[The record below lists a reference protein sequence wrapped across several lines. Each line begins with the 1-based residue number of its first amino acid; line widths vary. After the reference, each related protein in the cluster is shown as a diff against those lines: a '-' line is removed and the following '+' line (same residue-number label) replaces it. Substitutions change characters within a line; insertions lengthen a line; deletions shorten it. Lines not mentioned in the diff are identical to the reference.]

1 MPKSKKKPVMFHSG
15 HSFIVD
21 GKVYTFIFQV
31 YTIGIYGALKVDNE
45 VKAQGSYTTKD
56 VVKIEKEILKRE
68 KEGKIQNLKFG
79 VEIIVQE
86 DSHGLYE
93 RIYPEIINK

>member
-1 MPKSKKKPVMFHSG
+1 MAKSKKKPVIFHSG

-21 GKVYTFIFQV
+21 GQTYTFVFQV
-31 YTIGIYGALKVDNE
+31 YTVGIYGVLKIDNE
-45 VKAQGSYTTKD
+45 VKAQGSYTTKE

-79 VEIIVQE
+79 VEITVQE
-86 DSHGLYE
+86 NSHGLYE
-93 RIYPEIINK
+93 RIYPETINK